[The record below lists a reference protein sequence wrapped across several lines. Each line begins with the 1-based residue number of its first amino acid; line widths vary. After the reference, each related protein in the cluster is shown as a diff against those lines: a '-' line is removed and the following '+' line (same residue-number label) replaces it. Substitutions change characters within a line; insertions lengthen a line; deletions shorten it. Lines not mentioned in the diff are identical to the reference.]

1 MEASSV
7 GFRHGLAMAARP
19 RTSRVVASTMAVVLF
34 ATLVAASSSFA
45 ATTAASSRAST
56 MTSSSAA
63 IVGTTAPKYYLQKA
77 GTGNRVLSSVA
88 LPSKWYLLWTFD
100 CGSKRGTFKLTST
113 RKGQPSLVVYD
124 QIGLGGGGQRPF
136 TKAGTYRFAMKTVC
150 SWKVSVASKAT

>member
-1 MEASSV
+1 
-7 GFRHGLAMAARP
+7 
-19 RTSRVVASTMAVVLF
+19 
-34 ATLVAASSSFA
+34 
-45 ATTAASSRAST
+45 

-63 IVGTTAPKYYLQKA
+63 IVGTTAPNYYLQKA